1 MWEGYCLKGL
11 RADKPDIEW
20 HEVHE
25 KPFSIHG
32 LLCKDALTRMSDED
46 SSKVSPAVHAGSAS
60 PAGGRIRFATD
71 SPYIAIKADVSAY
84 DNGSPHVTRLAYTG
98 FDIYVSDGVR
108 QQYCGSFYPPIDCE
122 EYVEGIKDVGCDGIR
137 EFTVNLPLARA
148 VKALHIGIMKGSVL
162 KRAL

>member
-71 SPYIAIKADVSAY
+71 SPYIAI
-84 DNGSPHVTRLAYTG
+84 NILRFRILLQ
-98 FDIYVSDGVR
+98 VR
-108 QQYCGSFYPPIDCE
+108 NNRFPFGL
-122 EYVEGIKDVGCDGIR
+122 G
-137 EFTVNLPLARA
+137 
-148 VKALHIGIMKGSVL
+148 
-162 KRAL
+162 

>member
-84 DNGSPHVTRLAYTG
+84 DNGSPHVTRLANTG
-98 FDIYVSDGVR
+98 FDIYVSAHR
-108 QQYCGSFYPPIDCE
+108 LR
-122 EYVEGIKDVGCDGIR
+122 GICR
-137 EFTVNLPLARA
+137 RN
-148 VKALHIGIMKGSVL
+148 
-162 KRAL
+162 KRRWLRRHS

>member
-71 SPYIAIKADVSAY
+71 SPYIAIKPTFRRMTTAVRMSQGLLTPALIFTFLTAS
-84 DNGSPHVTRLAYTG
+84 GSSTAAP
-98 FDIYVSDGVR
+98 F
-108 QQYCGSFYPPIDCE
+108 
-122 EYVEGIKDVGCDGIR
+122 IR
-137 EFTVNLPLARA
+137 P
-148 VKALHIGIMKGSVL
+148 
-162 KRAL
+162 